1 MTNDALIQIQPPDA
15 TDYWMRQV
23 KCADAC
29 PVHTDACG
37 YVTAIADGR
46 YSDAYKL
53 ARATNPFASICGR
66 VCGAPCE
73 ANCRRGSVDAPV
85 SIRALKRFVTD
96 QYGPETGDYETYNAG
111 CNTAML
117 PPDRGDYEKVAVVGA
132 GAAGLTVAHDLQ
144 RIGYKVTVFEAYT

>member
-53 ARATNPFASICGR
+53 APATNPFASICGR

-73 ANCRRGSVDAPV
+73 ANCRRGSLDSPV
-85 SIRALKRFVTD
+85 SIRALKRFVTS
-96 QYGPETGDYETYNAG
+96 QYGPETGDYALHRDAANRR
-111 CNTAML
+111 ML
-117 PPDRGDYEKVAVVGA
+117 PPNRGSFEQVAIVGGGVA
-132 GAAGLTVAHDLQ
+132 G
-144 RIGYKVTVFEAYT
+144 